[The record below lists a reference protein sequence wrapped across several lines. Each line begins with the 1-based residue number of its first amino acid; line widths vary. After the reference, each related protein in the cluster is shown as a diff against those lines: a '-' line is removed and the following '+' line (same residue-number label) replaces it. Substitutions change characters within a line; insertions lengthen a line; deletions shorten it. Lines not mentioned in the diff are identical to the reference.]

1 MQTIW
6 QDIRFAFRT
15 LAKRPGF
22 AAVAVLT
29 LALGIGANIAA
40 FSVVSAV
47 LLRPLPFRDSGQLV
61 RVYDDLRSSNVHDIG
76 MSDPEWR
83 DLQDRSGVFQQIT
96 PIWPINVDL
105 TGGDR
110 PERVEV
116 VATSTSY
123 FTMLG
128 AVPEIGRIYTD
139 KEYVPGFIEAAV
151 ISDSFWRREFG
162 GDPRVLGKR
171 VRLDGDLYTIVG
183 VMPPDFRHPG
193 RTLETDVDLW
203 IAAGYEAA
211 PFPSPPIRTQ
221 RMFPGVIARL
231 KPDETIATAQAR
243 LNAFTES
250 LRRQYPTEYP
260 ATSGWGVRLVP
271 IQEDLVGHIRTE
283 LIVLF
288 GAVGCVLLIAC
299 VNIANLLLARGTS
312 RQREIAIRLAMGAS
326 RNRIVSQMLTE
337 SAVLASIA
345 GFMAVITVLVFKKSL
360 LALAPADFPRLS
372 EVRINFEVLAFA
384 FLVSICTS
392 VLFGLAPALRAAN
405 ARQVE
410 GLREGSHGSGT
421 SRSYNRISRALVAS
435 EIALSLILLIG
446 AGLLLRSFWLVLQ
459 VNPGFASQG
468 VLTAQFWMP
477 LPNDPSTDPYR
488 APEKRSA
495 FFREVLRRVSGL
507 PGVSDAAIASGN
519 SLPMS
524 RARNS
529 GPFTIQ
535 DRPADSER
543 TPVAEFASV
552 SPEFFHTLHI
562 PIISGRDFA
571 DSDIVG
577 SLRVAI
583 IDQTLAQR
591 YWPGEDPVGKQ
602 FKPVPANV
610 DATWATI
617 IGVVAAI
624 RTDGLDL
631 PSQPHIY
638 FTTYQNPPPS
648 GIIYLHI
655 SADPEML
662 RDQIRNEVQSVDPGI
677 PVFAV
682 RTLDQVLAGSL
693 ADRRFA
699 LTILLV
705 FAGVALLLASIGIYG
720 VMSYIFSR
728 RTHEFAVRVALG
740 AQRNHILRMTLSEGM
755 SLVAFGLGAGLVGS
769 LVATRY
775 LHSLLFSV
783 NAADPLTFGA
793 LAAFLAGVALLAC
806 FIPAQRA
813 TRVDPL
819 AALRDE

>member
-1 MQTIW
+1 MQTFW
-6 QDIRFAFRT
+6 QDIRYALRN
-15 LAKRPGF
+15 LAKSPGF
-22 AAVAVLT
+22 TFVAVLT
-29 LALGIGANIAA
+29 LALGIGANVAA

-47 LLRPLPFRDSGQLV
+47 LLRPLPFPNPGQLV
-61 RVYDDLRSSNVHDIG
+61 RVYDDLRTSNVHDIG

-83 DLQDRSGVFQQIT
+83 DLQDRSGVFQEIT

-151 ISDSFWRREFG
+151 ISDAFWRREFG

-183 VMPPDFRHPG
+183 VMPPGFRHPG
-193 RTLETDVDLW
+193 RTLQTDVDLW

-211 PFPSPPIRTQ
+211 PFPSPPARDL
-221 RMFPGVIARL
+221 RMFPGVLARL
-231 KPDETIATAQAR
+231 KPGETIRSAQAQ
-243 LNAFTES
+243 LNAFTET
-250 LRRQYPTEYP
+250 LQRQYPNDYP
-260 ATSGWGVRLVP
+260 AAAGWGVRLVP
-271 IQEDLVGHIRTE
+271 VREDLVGQVRTE
-283 LIVLF
+283 LLVLF

-299 VNIANLLLARGTS
+299 VNIANLLLARGAS
-312 RQREIAIRLAMGAS
+312 RHREIAIRLALGAS
-326 RNRIVSQMLTE
+326 RNRIVSQLLTE
-337 SAVLASIA
+337 SAVLAVIA
-345 GFMAVITVLVFKKSL
+345 GVMAVITVIIFKKSL

-372 EVRINFEVLAFA
+372 EVGINFGVLGFA
-384 FLVSICTS
+384 FLVSIFTA

-410 GLREGSHGSGT
+410 GLREGSHGSGSSKSHT
-421 SRSYNRISRALVAS
+421 RISRALVAS

-446 AGLLLRSFWLVLQ
+446 AGLLLRSFWRVLQ
-459 VNPGFASQG
+459 VNPGFNSQG

-477 LPNDPSTDPYR
+477 LPNNPSADPYHP
-488 APEKRSA
+488 PEKRAA

-507 PGVSDAAIASGN
+507 PGVSEAAIASGN

-524 RARNS
+524 RTRNS
-529 GPFTIQ
+529 FPFTIQ
-535 DRPADSER
+535 NQPADSER

-552 SPEFFHTLHI
+552 SPEFFSTLHI
-562 PIISGRDFA
+562 PILSGRDFT
-571 DSDIVG
+571 DSDVVG
-577 SLRVAI
+577 SQRVAL

-591 YWPGEDPVGKQ
+591 YWPGEDPIGKQ
-602 FKPVPANV
+602 IKPAGVNV
-610 DATWATI
+610 NAPWATI

-638 FTTYQNPPPS
+638 FTTYQNPPAS
-648 GIIYLHI
+648 GIIYLRT

-662 RDQIRNEVQSVDPGI
+662 RDQIRSEVQSVDPGI

-682 RTLDQVLAGSL
+682 RTLDQVLAESL

-699 LTILLV
+699 LSILLV

-728 RTHEFAVRVALG
+728 RSHEFAVRVALG

-769 LVATRY
+769 LLATRY

-783 NAADPLTFGA
+783 KATDPLTFLA
-793 LAAFLAGVALLAC
+793 LAAFLAGIALFAC
-806 FIPAQRA
+806 FVPAQRA

-819 AALRDE
+819 AALREE